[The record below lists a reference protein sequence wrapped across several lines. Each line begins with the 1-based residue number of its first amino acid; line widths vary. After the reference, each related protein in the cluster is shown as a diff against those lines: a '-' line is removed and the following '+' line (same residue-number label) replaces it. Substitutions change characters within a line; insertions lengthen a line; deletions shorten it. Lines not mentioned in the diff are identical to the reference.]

1 MRRGHRKV
9 FFWIGVTGMGSI
21 VGPAILEAT
30 AIHFPTSPVG
40 RFVAYLHGNSTADP
54 ATAGKAPS

>member
-1 MRRGHRKV
+1 MQRGHRKV
-9 FFWIGVTGMGSI
+9 AFWIGVTGMGSI

-40 RFVAYLHGNSTADP
+40 RFVAYLHGNSSLDP
-54 ATAGKAPS
+54 SSGKAPS